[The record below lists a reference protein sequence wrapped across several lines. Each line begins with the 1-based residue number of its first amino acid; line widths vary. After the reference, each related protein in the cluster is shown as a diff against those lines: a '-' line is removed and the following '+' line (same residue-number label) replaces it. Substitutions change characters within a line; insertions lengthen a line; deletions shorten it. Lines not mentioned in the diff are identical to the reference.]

1 MVCIYKNASASGGTP
16 SPSPLPGLCPWT
28 PLGDCVPQTPW
39 LIFAVPPQYFPKVY
53 AYVYSIRPYHTPLP
67 LHPFTRLVLF
77 MISVYD
83 QSNCM
88 SNTSRHSVT
97 LRKRQ
102 FSEKYCVLR
111 HCAVSLNTGKIA
123 TSAEFNDSLKEAVI
137 SYITFCWI
145 SYLTFVENR
154 HRRTVLVRVAVQL
167 YEFVN

>member
-1 MVCIYKNASASGGTP
+1 MLQLLGGLRPPAPCRGFAPGPHWGTV
-16 SPSPLPGLCPWT
+16 SPKPPDSFLQC
-28 PLGDCVPQTPW
+28 
-39 LIFAVPPQYFPKVY
+39 PPQYFPKVY

-137 SYITFCWI
+137 SYITFC
-145 SYLTFVENR
+145 
-154 HRRTVLVRVAVQL
+154 
-167 YEFVN
+167 